1 MKNGR
6 NSVVLRN
13 LKLLV
18 MLLKQLFYPF
28 TFIFGK
34 FTNTIRSRCN
44 MFLDYSRCENT
55 IEQKNWSTIRT

>member
-6 NSVVLRN
+6 NLVVLRN
-13 LKLLV
+13 LKLVV

-34 FTNTIRSRCN
+34 FTNTIRITCN
-44 MFLDYSRCENT
+44 MFLDYSCCEDT

>member
-6 NSVVLRN
+6 NLVLLRN